1 MTVFEN
7 FDDIFIEM
15 ADNFGKIYK
24 FAIEIVCVRFVFAQ
38 WRRIDIEFHEKTLF
52 RLDGERSGT
61 AE

>member
-1 MTVFEN
+1 
-7 FDDIFIEM
+7 M

-61 AE
+61 AK